1 MTAKLTIG
9 SVGVAAI
16 VAVTAW
22 ALGWPLARAA
32 FLAPVLVVGVLAVA
46 GLALFWGKV
55 AAAQLRETR
64 RPRLWLAVWIGGI
77 GVLVLLTVLGVNLP
91 KE

>member
-1 MTAKLTIG
+1 MTVKLTIG